1 MTITAL
7 LITAFAVWLSG
18 RTGAEGA
25 AAAIRVAAIVAVSIA
40 LAGDMSQDLKTGA
53 LVGATPWV
61 LQVGEAIGTVV
72 AALRAGWVL
81 FLLHEAYGIGSAILP
96 APQARLMAT
105 LASGVMQG
113 DLPWR
118 LLGFG
123 GALALASEAIGVAS
137 LPFAIGLYLPI
148 TTSAPL
154 ILGGAASWIL
164 DRGPKNAERREQL
177 TLLASGLVAG
187 DALMGIGVAALV
199 VSGLAD
205 HVALRSPASGGF
217 EDVFTI
223 APFAILCAA
232 FWRYGASVR

>member
-1 MTITAL
+1 L
-7 LITAFAVWLSG
+7 
-18 RTGAEGA
+18 GA
-25 AAAIRVAAIVAVSIA
+25 
-40 LAGDMSQDLKTGA
+40 
-53 LVGATPWV
+53 
-61 LQVGEAIGTVV
+61 
-72 AALRAGWVL
+72 
-81 FLLHEAYGIGSAILP
+81 
-96 APQARLMAT
+96 
-105 LASGVMQG
+105 
-113 DLPWR
+113 
-118 LLGFG
+118 
-123 GALALASEAIGVAS
+123 ALALAAEAIGVAS

-164 DRGPKNAERREQL
+164 DRGPKNTERREQL

-205 HVALRSPASGGF
+205 HVALRSPASGGL